1 MGAAAPSTEAL
12 AHAWKR
18 ARLASGWSRQAH
30 QALLTWD
37 SSASDV
43 CFQLLHVQV
52 FSSCLPPPPPP
63 GPRPRPPERC
73 INMYASLGTVVD
85 VAEVVVPVTV
95 RAVKKGEMELI
106 KGRMRSGA
114 DSK

>member
-1 MGAAAPSTEAL
+1 MGL
-12 AHAWKR
+12 L
-18 ARLASGWSRQAH
+18 RLRC
-30 QALLTWD
+30 LL
-37 SSASDV
+37 SASARPG
-43 CFQLLHVQV
+43 FLLL
-52 FSSCLPPPPPP
+52 SAPPPPP